1 MQTVGTW
8 LQLVGVVITLG
19 GLVWAWRKLSRLP
32 SQWGAAINRWAT
44 QLRNAIP
51 SLNAPPPSTHQVS
64 AHLAGHGQ
72 AAASMTLKRAG
83 TTDERITQLENDHN
97 DVLNALAQ
105 QESALRDETKQ
116 AIADALDNFQTLSDT
131 VRLRDIGWAVGGIAV
146 SIAGY
151 LFQLFG

>member
-1 MQTVGTW
+1 MPFVAYPLTG
-8 LQLVGVVITLG
+8 
-19 GLVWAWRKLSRLP
+19 SP
-32 SQWGAAINRWAT
+32 
-44 QLRNAIP
+44 
-51 SLNAPPPSTHQVS
+51 
-64 AHLAGHGQ
+64 GQ
-72 AAASMTLKRAG
+72 AAAPMTLKRAG